1 MANLRELNQ
10 SNPFWEWVADIEKQ
24 SRNTSRNGGEG
35 SSQRTTPGNEEP
47 AQEDKEFPD
56 PEMPD
61 WDEKMSTPLP
71 QFDGPPPPPEF
82 DDPPPPPGLDT
93 LPNSPPLSN
102 AHHQHPGGDRGRGFR
117 RVGHGHHRGGHH
129 GGGHG
134 GNHGGGWGGFGGWGG
149 PPMFQG
155 PFGGRRGGACRRGR
169 GPWGDMLGRGGF
181 DFGRGGFDM
190 EKLGQMLKN
199 FGVDLGS
206 QRSPE
211 DDKDFSPAVDV
222 FDTPQAHY
230 VHLSLA
236 GAKKQDLGVS
246 WDAEN
251 FQVIVSGIIHRPG
264 DEEFLKTLA
273 VDEREIGLFER
284 KIKLGTKTDPVSID
298 ADTISAKMEDGVLMI
313 KVPKHEEFIE
323 IKKVDI
329 Q

>member
-35 SSQRTTPGNEEP
+35 SSQRTTPGNEEEA
-47 AQEDKEFPD
+47 AQQDKEIPD
-56 PEMPD
+56 PEVPE
-61 WDEKMSTPLP
+61 WDEKMSPPLGE
-71 QFDGPPPPPEF
+71 FAVPPPPPEF
-82 DDPPPPPGLDT
+82 DGTHPLPSFDAPPGPPPPPN
-93 LPNSPPLSN
+93 PHH
-102 AHHQHPGGDRGRGFR
+102 HHQYLGGDRGRSPRGGG
-117 RVGHGHHRGGHH
+117 GHAHHRGGHH
-129 GGGHG
+129 GGHHG
-134 GNHGGGWGGFGGWGG
+134 GSWGWRG
-149 PPMFQG
+149 PPMFEG
-155 PFGGRRGGACRRGR
+155 PFGGRRGRGCRRGR
-169 GPWGDMLGRGGF
+169 GAFGGMFGRGGF
-181 DFGRGGFDM
+181 DFSRGGFDM

-199 FGVDLGS
+199 FGVDLGN

-222 FDTPQAHY
+222 FDTPQAY
-230 VHLSLA
+230 YIHLSLA
-236 GAKKQDLGVS
+236 GAKKQDLDVS

-284 KIKLGTKTDPVSID
+284 KIKLGTKTDPVSVD

-313 KVPKHEEFIE
+313 KIPKHEEFVE